1 MLTSSLPTDIIA
13 NTRANSVSKML
24 TMLNSTLDKLLDS
37 SSQGNTACCRSE
49 DAAEEVKELCQ
60 MMQLGSL
67 VGGLT
72 KAKMNPV
79 PQVDQYKGSALSLG
93 KQLEDMKVSHYKIP
107 GVKPHEDS
115 HANCGFRGKDITG
128 EAMPKGISLPG
139 DLIQVLK
146 GTAMRSGAYS
156 ADMFD
161 KLTTSIREPN
171 FEDGDDSSRY
181 VEDKLLSKIHY
192 KQVEGYTMLSDGLD
206 AIAEEN
212 TEDSEDVMTNDV
224 IPASESDEEVAAV
237 AEVEASVT
245 DAPGQE
251 SSLEITNEGSLTVD
265 AKEEVTETSTTDG
278 IQDHEISTGKTETES
293 KCHHC
298 NHISGDESDDS
309 VVIKTE

>member
-1 MLTSSLPTDIIA
+1 
-13 NTRANSVSKML
+13 
-24 TMLNSTLDKLLDS
+24 
-37 SSQGNTACCRSE
+37 
-49 DAAEEVKELCQ
+49 

-67 VGGLT
+67 IGGLT

-93 KQLEDMKVSHYKIP
+93 KQLEAMKVSHYKIP

-128 EAMPKGISLPG
+128 EAMPDGVNLPG

-161 KLTTSIREPN
+161 KVTTSIREPN
-171 FEDGDDSSRY
+171 YEEGDDSSRLA
-181 VEDKLLSKIHY
+181 EDKFLSKIHY

-206 AIAEEN
+206 SIAEEKA
-212 TEDSEDVMTNDV
+212 EDSEVVMTNDA
-224 IPASESDEEVAAV
+224 ILASGPDEEVAAV
-237 AEVEASVT
+237 SEVEAPV
-245 DAPGQE
+245 AAAQGNE
-251 SSLEITNEGSLTVD
+251 SSLEIINEESVGVD
-265 AKEEVTETSTTDG
+265 AKEEVTGTSTTDG
-278 IQDHEISTGKTETES
+278 IPDDETSTGKTETKS
-293 KCHHC
+293 KCYHC
-298 NHISGDESDDS
+298 NRINDEEFEDSVVIKTEDFDDS